1 LTELTKLGAVFV
13 RCIATAFLLHTAA
26 PSAEIEDEVDFNAG
40 ISLPLLLVAA
50 SANSEQGEEI
60 LEVLNSGRV
69 ASTWDTGIAAWDQA
83 INYGSCGNGGAGCP
97 TVDWEWADADGR
109 GQVLQATWADNGQEA
124 GVYFETSNSVDLS
137 RFAGGTIEF
146 DLRTRGGSSSVM
158 MKIDCVY
165 PCRSDDW
172 RSPERI
178 GQEWQRVIVSI
189 DTLVAN
195 NLDLTTISTGLVFW
209 PAAGHGGITFE
220 IDNVLWRADT
230 GYQPPDPEP
239 AGGTGGKTLNLD
251 GLNGENNT
259 SPITYSDMVLAWS
272 DEFDGPSLDGQLWN
286 HDVGG
291 WGWGNDE
298 SQYYRPENASIQEG
312 HLVITA
318 KEEFYGGKDYTSS
331 RIKTEGARSFTYGRV
346 DIRAALPR
354 GQGIWPA
361 LWALGSNFSEVGWPY
376 CGEIDIMEMIGGSN
390 RETEVHG
397 TVHWNIGGLDA
408 PYNHT
413 YIGGKT
419 QKASGDF
426 GDGFNVFS
434 IIRTEDRIEWL
445 VNDELYYGFAIDDT
459 ASLAPFRE
467 PFFLIFNVAVGGR
480 WPGYPDGSTEF
491 PQRLVVDY
499 VRVFEVESDGP
510 IVSVPPDDDNDG
522 IDDGSDNCPLIG
534 NADQLDTDSDGLGDA
549 CDTDD
554 DDDGIGDGPDNCPLI
569 GNADQ
574 LDTDSDGL
582 GDACDTDDDDDGI
595 VDGSDNCPLIGN
607 ADQLDTDSDGL
618 GDACDT
624 QNVTASYQ
632 ASTRFAQLTESIMLV
647 RTNKGVVP
655 GTSIGDSGQA
665 VAGEDVANR
674 DALKT
679 GSMRSDDPEARI
691 DRAAA
696 VSIPAVTP
704 PVLAL
709 GVLAL
714 FGLSTRYLYA
724 LRY

>member
-1 LTELTKLGAVFV
+1 LTELTKLRAVLV
-13 RCIATAFLLHTAA
+13 RCVATVLFFHTVA
-26 PSAEIEDEVDFNAG
+26 PSAKIEDEVDFSAG
-40 ISLPLLLVAA
+40 IPLPLLLVAA
-50 SANSEQGEEI
+50 SANSEQGEEV
-60 LEVLNSGRV
+60 LEVLNNGRV
-69 ASTWDTGIAAWDQA
+69 ASTWDRGIAAWDQA

-124 GVYFETSNSVDLS
+124 GVYFETSDSVDLS

-146 DLRTRGGSSSVM
+146 DLRTRGGSSAVM

-195 NLDLTTISTGLVFW
+195 HLDLKTISTGLVFW

-220 IDNVLWRADT
+220 IDNALWRADT

-239 AGGTGGKTLNLD
+239 TGGTGGDTLNLD

-259 SPITYSDMVLAWS
+259 SPMTYPGMVLAWS

-286 HDVGG
+286 HDIGG

-318 KEEFYGGKDYTSS
+318 KEEFYGGRDYTSS

-397 TVHWNIGGLDA
+397 TVHWNVGGLNA
-408 PYNHT
+408 PYSHT

-445 VNDELYYGFAIDDT
+445 VNDEPYYSFAIDDS

-499 VRVFEVESDGP
+499 VRVFEVGSDGP
-510 IVSVPPDDDNDG
+510 IGSVPDDDG
-522 IDDGSDNCPLIG
+522 
-534 NADQLDTDSDGLGDA
+534 
-549 CDTDD
+549 
-554 DDDGIGDGPDNCPLI
+554 
-569 GNADQ
+569 
-574 LDTDSDGL
+574 
-582 GDACDTDDDDDGI
+582 
-595 VDGSDNCPLIGN
+595 
-607 ADQLDTDSDGL
+607 
-618 GDACDT
+618 
-624 QNVTASYQ
+624 TASDE
-632 ASTRFAQLTESIMLV
+632 ASTRFAQLTESVMSV
-647 RTNKGVVP
+647 RTNSVVVP
-655 GTSIGDSGQA
+655 GTSIGEPEQA
-665 VAGEDVANR
+665 VASEDVA
-674 DALKT
+674 DKD
-679 GSMRSDDPEARI
+679 GSKKSSMRSDGSEARI

-704 PVLAL
+704 SALAL

-714 FGLSTRYLYA
+714 LGLSSRHL
-724 LRY
+724 

>member
-1 LTELTKLGAVFV
+1 MTELTKLSAVFV
-13 RCIATAFLLHTAA
+13 RCIATAFLLHTAV
-26 PSAEIEDEVDFNAG
+26 PSAEIEDELDFNAG

-50 SANSEQGEEI
+50 SANSEQGEEV
-60 LEVLNSGRV
+60 LEVLNNGRV
-69 ASTWDTGIAAWDQA
+69 ASTWDRGIAAWDQA
-83 INYGSCGNGGAGCP
+83 IGFSSCGNGGAGCP
-97 TVDWEWADADGR
+97 TVDWGWADADGR

-124 GVYFETSNSVDLS
+124 GVYFETSDSVDLS

-146 DLRTRGGSSSVM
+146 DLRTRGGSSAVM

-165 PCRSDDW
+165 PCRSEDW

-178 GQEWQRVIVSI
+178 GQNWQRVIVSI

-239 AGGTGGKTLNLD
+239 TGGTGGDTLNLD

-259 SPITYSDMVLAWS
+259 SPMTYPGMVLAWS
-272 DEFDGPSLDGQLWN
+272 DEFDGLSLDGQLWN

-298 SQYYRPENASIQEG
+298 SQYYRPENTSIQEG

-318 KEEFYGGKDYTSS
+318 KEEFYGDRDYTSS

-361 LWALGSNFSEVGWPY
+361 LWALGSNFSDVGWPY

-397 TVHWNIGGLDA
+397 TVHWNIGGLNA
-408 PYNHT
+408 PYSHT

-445 VNDELYYGFAIDDT
+445 VNDEPYYSFAIDDS

-499 VRVFEVESDGP
+499 VRVFEVGSDGP
-510 IVSVPPDDDNDG
+510 IGSVPNDD
-522 IDDGSDNCPLIG
+522 
-534 NADQLDTDSDGLGDA
+534 A
-549 CDTDD
+549 
-554 DDDGIGDGPDNCPLI
+554 
-569 GNADQ
+569 
-574 LDTDSDGL
+574 
-582 GDACDTDDDDDGI
+582 
-595 VDGSDNCPLIGN
+595 
-607 ADQLDTDSDGL
+607 
-618 GDACDT
+618 
-624 QNVTASYQ
+624 TASNE
-632 ASTRFAQLTESIMLV
+632 ASTRFAQLSESVKSV
-647 RTNKGVVP
+647 RDNSGVIP
-655 GTSIGDSGQA
+655 GTSIGEPGQA
-665 VAGEDVANR
+665 VVSEDVATK
-674 DALKT
+674 DASKT

-691 DRAAA
+691 DRAEPA
-696 VSIPAVTP
+696 VSIPTVTP
-704 PVLAL
+704 FVLAL

-714 FGLSTRYLYA
+714 LGLSSRNL
-724 LRY
+724 

>member
-1 LTELTKLGAVFV
+1 MTELTKLRAVFV
-13 RCIATAFLLHTAA
+13 RCIATVFLLHTAA
-26 PSAEIEDEVDFNAG
+26 PSAKIEDEIDFNAG

-50 SANSEQGEEI
+50 SANSEQGEEV
-60 LEVLNSGRV
+60 LEVLNNGRV
-69 ASTWDTGIAAWDQA
+69 ASTWDRGIAAWDQA
-83 INYGSCGNGGAGCP
+83 IGFSSCGNGGAGCP

-124 GVYFETSNSVDLS
+124 GVYFETSDSVDLS

-146 DLRTRGGSSSVM
+146 DLRTRGGSSAVM

-165 PCRSDDW
+165 PCRSEDW

-259 SPITYSDMVLAWS
+259 SPMTYSDMVLAWS

-397 TVHWNIGGLDA
+397 TVHWNVGGLNA
-408 PYNHT
+408 PYSHT

-445 VNDELYYGFAIDDT
+445 LNDELYYSFAIEDS
-459 ASLAPFRE
+459 AGLAPFRE

-499 VRVFEVESDGP
+499 VRVFELGTDEP
-510 IVSVPPDDDNDG
+510 IGSVPNDNG
-522 IDDGSDNCPLIG
+522 
-534 NADQLDTDSDGLGDA
+534 
-549 CDTDD
+549 
-554 DDDGIGDGPDNCPLI
+554 
-569 GNADQ
+569 
-574 LDTDSDGL
+574 
-582 GDACDTDDDDDGI
+582 
-595 VDGSDNCPLIGN
+595 
-607 ADQLDTDSDGL
+607 
-618 GDACDT
+618 
-624 QNVTASYQ
+624 TASDE
-632 ASTRFAQLTESIMLV
+632 ASTRFAQLTESVMSV
-647 RTNKGVVP
+647 RTNSGVVP
-655 GTSIGDSGQA
+655 GTSIGEPEQA
-665 VAGEDVANR
+665 VASEDVA
-674 DALKT
+674 DKD
-679 GSMRSDDPEARI
+679 GSKKSSMRSDGSEARI

-704 PVLAL
+704 SALAL

-714 FGLSTRYLYA
+714 LGLSSRHL
-724 LRY
+724 

>member
-1 LTELTKLGAVFV
+1 MYPERIPPKPVSVRNDCYKNSCYEWTAVLTELTKLGAVFV
-13 RCIATAFLLHTAA
+13 RCIATVFLLHTAA
-26 PSAEIEDEVDFNAG
+26 PSAEIEDELDFNAG
-40 ISLPLLLVAA
+40 LSLPLLLVAA
-50 SANSEQGEEI
+50 SGNSEQGEEV
-60 LEVLNSGRV
+60 LAVLNNGRV
-69 ASTWDTGIAAWDQA
+69 ASTWDRGIAAWDQA
-83 INYGSCGNGGAGCP
+83 IDFSSCGNGGAGCP
-97 TVDWEWADADGR
+97 TVDWEWVDADGR

-124 GVYFETSNSVDLS
+124 GVYFETSDSVDLS

-146 DLRTRGGSSSVM
+146 DLRTRGGSSAVM
-158 MKIDCVY
+158 MKIDCIY

-220 IDNVLWRADT
+220 IDNALWRADT
-230 GYQPPDPEP
+230 GYQPPDPELT
-239 AGGTGGKTLNLD
+239 GGTGGDTLNLD

-259 SPITYSDMVLAWS
+259 SPMTYPGMVLAWS

-298 SQYYRPENASIQEG
+298 SQYYRPENTSIQEG

-318 KEEFYGGKDYTSS
+318 KEEFYGGRDYTSS

-397 TVHWNIGGLDA
+397 TVHWNVGGLNA
-408 PYNHT
+408 PYSHT

-445 VNDELYYGFAIDDT
+445 VNDEPYYSFAIDNS

-499 VRVFEVESDGP
+499 VRVFEVGSDQP
-510 IVSVPPDDDNDG
+510 IGSVPNDD
-522 IDDGSDNCPLIG
+522 
-534 NADQLDTDSDGLGDA
+534 
-549 CDTDD
+549 
-554 DDDGIGDGPDNCPLI
+554 
-569 GNADQ
+569 
-574 LDTDSDGL
+574 
-582 GDACDTDDDDDGI
+582 
-595 VDGSDNCPLIGN
+595 
-607 ADQLDTDSDGL
+607 
-618 GDACDT
+618 
-624 QNVTASYQ
+624 VTASDE
-632 ASTRFAQLTESIMLV
+632 ASTRFAQLTESVMSI
-647 RTNKGVVP
+647 RTNSGVVP
-655 GTSIGDSGQA
+655 GTSIRDSGQA
-665 VAGEDVANR
+665 VAIEEVANK
-674 DALKT
+674 DASKK

-691 DRAAA
+691 DHAAA
-696 VSIPAVTP
+696 VSVPAVTP
-704 PVLAL
+704 FVLAL

-714 FGLSTRYLYA
+714 LGLSTRHL
-724 LRY
+724 

>member
-13 RCIATAFLLHTAA
+13 RCIATVFLLHTAA
-26 PSAEIEDEVDFNAG
+26 PSAEIEDEVGFNAG
-40 ISLPLLLVAA
+40 ISLPLLIVAA
-50 SANSEQGEEI
+50 SGNSEQGEEV
-60 LEVLNSGRV
+60 LEVLNNGRV
-69 ASTWDTGIAAWDQA
+69 ASTWDRGIAAWDQA
-83 INYGSCGNGGAGCP
+83 IGFGSCGNGGAGCP

-124 GVYFETSNSVDLS
+124 GVYFETSDSVDLS
-137 RFAGGTIEF
+137 RFDGGTIEF
-146 DLRTRGGSSSVM
+146 DLRTRGGSSAVM

-178 GQEWQRVIVSI
+178 GQEWQRGIVSI
-189 DTLVAN
+189 GTLVAN
-195 NLDLTTISTGLVFW
+195 HLDLTTISTGLVFW
-209 PAAGHGGITFE
+209 PAAGHGGITLE

-239 AGGTGGKTLNLD
+239 TGGTGGDTLNLD

-259 SPITYSDMVLAWS
+259 SPMTYPGMVLAWS
-272 DEFDGPSLDGQLWN
+272 DEFDGPSLDGRLWN

-298 SQYYRPENASIQEG
+298 SQYYRPENTSIQEG

-318 KEEFYGGKDYTSS
+318 KEEFYGGRDYTSS

-390 RETEVHG
+390 REAEVHG
-397 TVHWNIGGLDA
+397 TVHWNIGGLNA
-408 PYNHT
+408 PYSHT

-434 IIRTEDRIEWL
+434 IIRTEDRIEWR
-445 VNDELYYGFAIDDT
+445 VNDEPYYSFAIDDS

-499 VRVFEVESDGP
+499 VRIFEVGSDGP
-510 IVSVPPDDDNDG
+510 IGSVPDDDG
-522 IDDGSDNCPLIG
+522 AASDE
-534 NADQLDTDSDGLGDA
+534 
-549 CDTDD
+549 
-554 DDDGIGDGPDNCPLI
+554 
-569 GNADQ
+569 
-574 LDTDSDGL
+574 
-582 GDACDTDDDDDGI
+582 
-595 VDGSDNCPLIGN
+595 
-607 ADQLDTDSDGL
+607 
-618 GDACDT
+618 
-624 QNVTASYQ
+624 
-632 ASTRFAQLTESIMLV
+632 ASTRFAQLTESVTSV
-647 RTNKGVVP
+647 RSNSGVVP
-655 GTSIGDSGQA
+655 GTSIGDPRQA
-665 VAGEDVANR
+665 VASKDVATK
-674 DALKT
+674 DVSTAV
-679 GSMRSDDPEARI
+679 SMKSYDPEARVE
-691 DRAAA
+691 RAASA
-696 VSIPAVTP
+696 VSIPTLTP
-704 PVLAL
+704 SVLAL

-714 FGLSTRYLYA
+714 LA
-724 LRY
+724 LASQYFDTLGQYRKG

>member
-1 LTELTKLGAVFV
+1 MTELTKLSAVFV
-13 RCIATAFLLHTAA
+13 RCIATVFLLHTAA
-26 PSAEIEDEVDFNAG
+26 PSAKIEDEIDFNAG
-40 ISLPLLLVAA
+40 LSLPLLLVAA
-50 SANSEQGEEI
+50 SANSEQGEEV
-60 LEVLNSGRV
+60 LEVLNNGRV
-69 ASTWDTGIAAWDQA
+69 ASTWDRGIAAWDQA
-83 INYGSCGNGGAGCP
+83 IGFSSCGNGGAGCP

-124 GVYFETSNSVDLS
+124 GVYFETSDSVDLS

-146 DLRTRGGSSSVM
+146 DLRTRGGSSAVM

-195 NLDLTTISTGLVFW
+195 HLDLTTISTGLVFW

-220 IDNVLWRADT
+220 IDNALWRADT

-239 AGGTGGKTLNLD
+239 TGGTGGDTLNLD

-259 SPITYSDMVLAWS
+259 SPMTYPGMVLAWS

-298 SQYYRPENASIQEG
+298 SQYYRPENTSMQEG

-318 KEEFYGGKDYTSS
+318 KEEFYGGRDYTSS

-397 TVHWNIGGLDA
+397 TVHWNVGGLNA
-408 PYNHT
+408 PYSHT

-445 VNDELYYGFAIDDT
+445 VNDEPYYSFAIDDS

-499 VRVFEVESDGP
+499 VRVFEVGTDEP
-510 IVSVPPDDDNDG
+510 IGSVPNDNG
-522 IDDGSDNCPLIG
+522 
-534 NADQLDTDSDGLGDA
+534 
-549 CDTDD
+549 
-554 DDDGIGDGPDNCPLI
+554 
-569 GNADQ
+569 
-574 LDTDSDGL
+574 
-582 GDACDTDDDDDGI
+582 
-595 VDGSDNCPLIGN
+595 
-607 ADQLDTDSDGL
+607 
-618 GDACDT
+618 
-624 QNVTASYQ
+624 TASDE
-632 ASTRFAQLTESIMLV
+632 ASTRFAQLTESVMSV
-647 RTNKGVVP
+647 RTHSGVVP
-655 GTSIGDSGQA
+655 GTSIGEPVRA
-665 VAGEDVANR
+665 VASDDVA
-674 DALKT
+674 DKD
-679 GSMRSDDPEARI
+679 GSKKSSMRSDGSEARI

-704 PVLAL
+704 SALAL

-714 FGLSTRYLYA
+714 LGLSSRHL
-724 LRY
+724 

>member
-1 LTELTKLGAVFV
+1 
-13 RCIATAFLLHTAA
+13 
-26 PSAEIEDEVDFNAG
+26 
-40 ISLPLLLVAA
+40 
-50 SANSEQGEEI
+50 
-60 LEVLNSGRV
+60 
-69 ASTWDTGIAAWDQA
+69 
-83 INYGSCGNGGAGCP
+83 
-97 TVDWEWADADGR
+97 
-109 GQVLQATWADNGQEA
+109 
-124 GVYFETSNSVDLS
+124 
-137 RFAGGTIEF
+137 
-146 DLRTRGGSSSVM
+146 
-158 MKIDCVY
+158 
-165 PCRSDDW
+165 
-172 RSPERI
+172 
-178 GQEWQRVIVSI
+178 VIVSI

-195 NLDLTTISTGLVFW
+195 HLDLKTISTGLVFW
-209 PAAGHGGITFE
+209 PAAGHGGITFQ
-220 IDNVLWRADT
+220 IDNALWRADT

-239 AGGTGGKTLNLD
+239 TGGTGGDTLNLD

-259 SPITYSDMVLAWS
+259 SPMTYPGMVLAWS

-286 HDVGG
+286 HDIGG

-298 SQYYRPENASIQEG
+298 SQYYRPENTSMQEG

-318 KEEFYGGKDYTSS
+318 KEEFYGGRDYTSS

-397 TVHWNIGGLDA
+397 TVHWNVGGLNA
-408 PYNHT
+408 PYSHT

-445 VNDELYYGFAIDDT
+445 LNDELYYSFAIDDS

-480 WPGYPDGSTEF
+480 WPGYPDGLTEF

-499 VRVFEVESDGP
+499 VRVFELGTDEPTG
-510 IVSVPPDDDNDG
+510 SVPNDNG
-522 IDDGSDNCPLIG
+522 
-534 NADQLDTDSDGLGDA
+534 
-549 CDTDD
+549 
-554 DDDGIGDGPDNCPLI
+554 
-569 GNADQ
+569 
-574 LDTDSDGL
+574 
-582 GDACDTDDDDDGI
+582 
-595 VDGSDNCPLIGN
+595 
-607 ADQLDTDSDGL
+607 
-618 GDACDT
+618 
-624 QNVTASYQ
+624 TASDE
-632 ASTRFAQLTESIMLV
+632 ASTRFAQLTESVMSV
-647 RTNKGVVP
+647 RTNSGVVP
-655 GTSIGDSGQA
+655 GTSIGEPEQA
-665 VAGEDVANR
+665 GASEDVA
-674 DALKT
+674 DKD
-679 GSMRSDDPEARI
+679 GSKKSSMRSDGSEARI

-704 PVLAL
+704 FVLVL

-714 FGLSTRYLYA
+714 LGLSSRNL
-724 LRY
+724 